1 MGVMGQPSF
10 EVLVSSENIQR
21 RVVELGRQISA
32 DYGGRPVVLV
42 GVLKGSFIFMA
53 DLVRHLTCPVR
64 LEFIG
69 TKSYNGTSSSGEV
82 QLTKDLDKPIQG
94 EEVLLIEDIVDTGLT
109 LNYLQH
115 MLAQRGPLSV
125 RTVAFLDK
133 PSRRK
138 IDVQADYVGFVV
150 EDRFVVG
157 YGLDFDQKYRNLSD
171 VCVLLP

>member
-1 MGVMGQPSF
+1 MEPSSLK
-10 EVLVSSENIQR
+10 VLISSADINR
-21 RVVELGRQISA
+21 RVKELAVQISA
-32 DYGGRPVVLV
+32 EYGQRPVVLV

-64 LEFIG
+64 IEFIG
-69 TKSYNGTSSSGEV
+69 TKSYSGSSSSGEV

-94 EEVLLIEDIVDTGLT
+94 EDVLLVEDIVDTGLT

-115 MLAQRGPLSV
+115 MLAQRGPLSI

-133 PSRRK
+133 PSRRR
-138 IDVQADYVGFVV
+138 IEVQADYVGFVI

-171 VCVLLP
+171 LCVLAA

>member
-1 MGVMGQPSF
+1 MSQPSF
-10 EVLVSSENIQR
+10 EVLISSEDIQR
-21 RVVELGRQISA
+21 RVIELGAQISA
-32 DYGGRPVVLV
+32 DYGDRPVVLV

-69 TKSYNGTSSSGEV
+69 TKSYNGASSSGEV

-94 EEVLLIEDIVDTGLT
+94 EDVLLVEDIVDTGLT

-115 MLAQRGPLSV
+115 MLAQRSPRSV

-133 PSRRK
+133 PSRRR
-138 IDVQADYVGFVV
+138 IQVEADYVGFVI

-157 YGLDFDQKYRNLSD
+157 YGLDFDQKYRNLAD
-171 VCVLLP
+171 LCVLVP

>member
-1 MGVMGQPSF
+1 MGQPSF
-10 EVLVSSENIQR
+10 EVLISSEDIQQ
-21 RVVELGRQISA
+21 RVAALGEQISA
-32 DYGGRPVVLV
+32 DYGDRPVVLV

-53 DLVRHLTCPVR
+53 DLVRHITCPVR

-69 TKSYNGTSSSGEV
+69 TKSYNGSSSSGEV
-82 QLTKDLDKPIQG
+82 QLTKDLDKPVQG
-94 EEVLLIEDIVDTGLT
+94 EDVLLVEDIVDTGLT

-115 MLAQRGPLSV
+115 LLAQRGPLSV

-133 PSRRK
+133 PSRRR
-138 IDVQADYVGFVV
+138 IEVQADYVGFEI

-171 VCVLLP
+171 LCVLVP

>member
-1 MGVMGQPSF
+1 MGQPSF
-10 EVLVSSENIQR
+10 EVLISAEDIQT
-21 RVVELGRQISA
+21 RVIELGAQINA
-32 DYGGRPVVLV
+32 DYGDRPVVLV

-53 DLVRHLTCPVR
+53 DLIRTLTCPVR
-64 LEFIG
+64 IEFIG

-94 EEVLLIEDIVDTGLT
+94 EDVLLVEDIVDTGLT

-125 RTVAFLDK
+125 RTAAFLDK
-133 PSRRK
+133 PSRRR
-138 IDVQADYVGFVV
+138 IEVQADYVGFVI

-171 VCVLLP
+171 LCVLVP

>member
-1 MGVMGQPSF
+1 MDQPSF
-10 EVLVSSENIQR
+10 EVLISAEAIR
-21 RVVELGRQISA
+21 KRVTELGLQISA
-32 DYGGRPVVLV
+32 DYGDRPVVLV
-42 GVLKGSFIFMA
+42 GVLKGSIIFMA
-53 DLVRHLTCPVR
+53 DLVRHLTCSVR

-94 EEVLLIEDIVDTGLT
+94 EDVLLIEDIVDTGLT

-115 MLAQRGPLSV
+115 ILAQRGPLSV
-125 RTVAFLDK
+125 RTAAFLDK
-133 PSRRK
+133 PSRRQ
-138 IDVQADYVGFVV
+138 IEVHADYIGFVI

-171 VCVLLP
+171 LCVLVP

>member
-1 MGVMGQPSF
+1 M
-10 EVLVSSENIQR
+10 LISSADINR
-21 RVVELGRQISA
+21 RVKELAVQISA
-32 DYGGRPVVLV
+32 EYGQRPVVLV

-64 LEFIG
+64 IEFIG
-69 TKSYNGTSSSGEV
+69 TKSYSGSSSSGEV

-94 EEVLLIEDIVDTGLT
+94 EDVLLVEDIVDTGLT

-115 MLAQRGPLSV
+115 MLAQRGPLSI

-133 PSRRK
+133 PSRRR
-138 IDVQADYVGFVV
+138 IEVQADYVGFVI

-171 VCVLLP
+171 LCVLAA

>member
-1 MGVMGQPSF
+1 MGQPSF
-10 EVLVSSENIQR
+10 EVLISSEDIQR
-21 RVVELGRQISA
+21 RVVELAGEISA
-32 DYGGRPVVLV
+32 EYGDRPVVLV

-94 EEVLLIEDIVDTGLT
+94 EDVLLVEDIVDTGLT

-138 IDVQADYVGFVV
+138 IEVRADYVGFVI

-157 YGLDFDQKYRNLSD
+157 YGLDFDQKYRNLRD
-171 VCVLLP
+171 LCVLIP

>member
-1 MGVMGQPSF
+1 MSQPSF
-10 EVLVSSENIQR
+10 EVLISSEDIQK
-21 RVVELGRQISA
+21 RVIELGAQISA
-32 DYGGRPVVLV
+32 DYGDRPVVLV

-69 TKSYNGTSSSGEV
+69 TKSYNGASSSGEV

-94 EEVLLIEDIVDTGLT
+94 EDVLLVEDIVDTGLT

-115 MLAQRGPLSV
+115 MLAQRSPLSV
-125 RTVAFLDK
+125 RIVAFLDK
-133 PSRRK
+133 PSRRR
-138 IDVQADYVGFVV
+138 IQVEADYVGFVI

-157 YGLDFDQKYRNLSD
+157 YGLDFDQKYRNLAD
-171 VCVLLP
+171 LCVLVP